1 LRWIKAAAEKF
12 WLLDCVQPGQTRTM
26 VKQTDQDR
34 SKTTVFVVDDDAAV
48 RDSLKF
54 LLELEGFRV
63 RVYAD
68 GKALLK
74 EADIHGDEYLVVDQ
88 VMPGISGLETIDAIR
103 RRGGLNPVVL
113 VISDPT
119 LRVLKGAE
127 ARGITVLEKPFLE
140 HVLVD
145 VIRNAMAGQS

>member
-1 LRWIKAAAEKF
+1 
-12 WLLDCVQPGQTRTM
+12 M
-26 VKQTDQDR
+26 VRQTDQDR
-34 SKTTVFVVDDDAAV
+34 SKTTVLVVDDDAAV

-68 GKALLK
+68 GKALLA

-88 VMPGISGLETIDAIR
+88 VMPGISGLETIDALR
-103 RRGGLNPVVL
+103 CRGGLSPVVL

-119 LRVLKGAE
+119 LRVDDRPAWATLRE
-127 ARGITVLEKPFLE
+127 
-140 HVLVD
+140 
-145 VIRNAMAGQS
+145 